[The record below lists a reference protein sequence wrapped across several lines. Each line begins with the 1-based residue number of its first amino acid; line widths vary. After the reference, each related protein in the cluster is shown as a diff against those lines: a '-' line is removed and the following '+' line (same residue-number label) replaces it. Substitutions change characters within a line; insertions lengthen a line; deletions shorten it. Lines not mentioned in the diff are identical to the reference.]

1 MSTARVAPHKNSW
14 ATGAY
19 YKRIMPVPDGPTEFE
34 QLVEKRGLTNNE
46 PAWRFDTK
54 LRAFAR
60 AHRKTRYIP
69 ESFLVA
75 LGLDAEVEL

>member
-1 MSTARVAPHKNSW
+1 MSTAGIAPHKNSW

-19 YKRIMPVPDGPTEFE
+19 YKRIIPVADGPTEFE
-34 QLVEKRGLTNNE
+34 QLVERRGL
-46 PAWRFDTK
+46 ASAQHLWRFDTQ

-60 AHRKTRYIP
+60 RYHKTRYIP

-75 LGLDAEVEL
+75 LGLDGEVEL

>member
-1 MSTARVAPHKNSW
+1 MSTARIAPHKNSW

-19 YKRIMPVPDGPTEFE
+19 YKRIIPVADGPTQFE
-34 QLVEKRGLTNNE
+34 QLVERRGLTHAE
-46 PAWRFDTK
+46 HLWRYDAQ

-60 AHRKTRYIP
+60 KYRQTRYVP

-75 LGLDAEVEL
+75 LGLSAEVEL